1 MKERIPAKF
10 QAFFD
15 KAEMLV
21 DNVRL
26 KDCITLS
33 LCPKSMENNNQ
44 SLEKKLQKIIETI
57 DVANALTDPLTKS
70 IENLLKLS
78 ADSLKSEDASVI
90 IRDGDEGDL
99 KFLTA
104 IGKVADRLVGLK
116 IPSGKGIA
124 GFVFSSGQPVAIA
137 DAGQEKSFYAEVD
150 KQTGYSTQTILAT
163 PLRYNDEII
172 GVLEYVNRVGDPP
185 YEAFTPFEMDKAALF
200 AEAIA
205 SLVNAFESA
214 KLFGELNKK
223 LMNDDEQSDFSE
235 VRSWLKNIRTTSEHR
250 EMLDLA
256 ILVREIASR
265 GESERTLCREILE
278 AISQHSRSSS
288 ETSFLS
294 Y

>member
-1 MKERIPAKF
+1 MSVERIKKQKKCF
-10 QAFFD
+10 
-15 KAEMLV
+15 
-21 DNVRL
+21 
-26 KDCITLS
+26 
-33 LCPKSMENNNQ
+33 CPKSMENNNHE
-44 SLEKKLQKIIETI
+44 LEGKLRRIVETI
-57 DVANALTDPLTKS
+57 DAANALTDPLTKS
-70 IENLLKLS
+70 IENLLQLS
-78 ADSLKSEDASVI
+78 SNSLNSEDASVI

-104 IGKVADRLVGLK
+104 IGKVADRLIGLK

-124 GFVFSSGQPVAIA
+124 GFVFSSGQPMAIA

-172 GVLEYVNRVGDPP
+172 GVLEYVNRAGEPP
-185 YEAFTPFEMDKAALF
+185 FEAFTPDEMDKAALF
-200 AEAIA
+200 ADAVA
-205 SLVNAFESA
+205 SLVNAYESA

-223 LMNDDEQSDFSE
+223 LMDDEDQSEFAE
-235 VRSWLKNIRTTSEHR
+235 ARSWLKNIRTTSEHR

-256 ILVREIASR
+256 LLVREIATRS
-265 GESERTLCREILE
+265 EAERTLCREILE
-278 AISQHSRSSS
+278 AILHHSKSTS